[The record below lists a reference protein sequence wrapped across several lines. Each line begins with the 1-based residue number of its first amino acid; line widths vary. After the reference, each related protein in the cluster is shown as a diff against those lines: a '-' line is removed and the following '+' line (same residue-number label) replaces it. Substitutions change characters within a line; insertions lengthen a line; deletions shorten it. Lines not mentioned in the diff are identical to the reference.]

1 MLVSQRRGLKYPSI
15 KIMIFEGIR
24 SLGLEMHKKRCQKR
38 HGDQLGSLSH
48 RPGSEVMLPWTL
60 RKPPERSMVAVVTQ
74 SPGNQIP
81 CRGWR

>member
-1 MLVSQRRGLKYPSI
+1 MA
-15 KIMIFEGIR
+15 R
-24 SLGLEMHKKRCQKR
+24 SPGLEMHKKRCQKR

-48 RPGSEVMLPWTL
+48 NKRPGSEVMLPWTL